1 MRERLGHLPA
11 RFGFDALIVLAAIE
25 GALEVALGS
34 DAAEAPSVTPWFGA
48 PATALVV
55 LPLLA
60 RRRFP
65 FAAPAAVWV
74 VAATLSFVDGALV
87 VFSTTIFIAGMAAS
101 FLLGSLRDDVHA
113 RVGLAVAIG
122 GAAIVVENKPVHSP
136 GEFLFI
142 PLLFAIGWLG
152 GYAVHERAEQAEA
165 AEERATRP
173 SASATRL
180 HASPWPRSAP
190 ASRASCTTSSRTR

>member
-1 MRERLGHLPA
+1 M
-11 RFGFDALIVLAAIE
+11 I
-25 GALEVALGS
+25 
-34 DAAEAPSVTPWFGA
+34 
-48 PATALVV
+48 

-74 VAATLSFVDGALV
+74 VAATLSFVDGELV
-87 VFSTTIFIAGMAAS
+87 VFSTTIFVAGMAAS

-142 PLLFAIGWLG
+142 PLLFAIGWLAG
-152 GYAVHERAEQAEA
+152 SPSTSAPSRPRRPRSA
-165 AEERATRP
+165 RPRP
-173 SASATRL
+173 SASATRR
-180 HASPWPRSAP
+180 HGSRWPRSAP
-190 ASRASCTTSSRTR
+190 GSRASCTTSSRTR